1 MTTMLCLCGSPR
13 KGGNTDLL
21 MESVMAGA
29 AERGVSTR
37 KVYVADLSM
46 SGCDACETCKTGTR
60 ECALTDDMT
69 PLYRD
74 FLESDVLLIGT
85 PVYWYGPSAQLKAVI
100 DRLFAFAD
108 APGQSPLAGKRAI
121 VLVALEE
128 EPQQAE
134 HVIGMLDKSFAY
146 LGVKCVGT
154 VVAQA
159 GPKGAVKENREAM
172 NRAYQLGRSLASAG

>member
-29 AERGVSTR
+29 AEHGISAR
-37 KVYVADLSM
+37 KVYVADLLIH
-46 SGCDACETCKTGTR
+46 GCDACEACKTGTQ
-60 ECALTDDMT
+60 ECVVEDDMT
-69 PLYRD
+69 PLYQD
-74 FLESDVLLIGT
+74 ILDSDILLIGT
-85 PVYWYGPSAQLKAVI
+85 PVYWFGPSAQLKAVI

-108 APGQSPLAGKRAI
+108 APGWSPLAGKRA
-121 VLVALEE
+121 VLVVALEE
-128 EPQQAE
+128 EPRQAE
-134 HVIGMLDKSFAY
+134 HVIGMMDKSFAY

-159 GPKGAVKENREAM
+159 GAKGAVKDNPGIM
-172 NRAYQLGRSLASAG
+172 KRAHEVGRSLGS